1 MSFDKE
7 TIKQIIEIIR
17 NSDVENKEEHFE
29 HIYQNFKKKYPVLYS
44 ACCKNT
50 FDMKTLNY
58 MLDMLD
64 KIHNNEQSQEQASIE
79 VGQKLFSKFVDMSKL
94 KSSDKPIEGGPK
106 IVMK

>member
-1 MSFDKE
+1 
-7 TIKQIIEIIR
+7 
-17 NSDVENKEEHFE
+17 
-29 HIYQNFKKKYPVLYS
+29 
-44 ACCKNT
+44 
-50 FDMKTLNY
+50 
-58 MLDMLD
+58 MLD